1 MPASVSLRDE
11 DRGRLFAYPFLFMT
25 SNNPARLSGAEKA
38 NLREYLLRGG
48 FLLPP
53 ASRVRHQPASDDGQ
67 VAHGKRNPRLSGSA
81 RGEKL

>member
-53 ASRVRHQPASDDGQ
+53 GSRVRHQPASDDGQ